1 MEYTSYGTPAGYAGS
16 NEKTAKTRGDRL
28 NEKRR
33 QTAKAAFAKATPS
46 SAALLGYNEKK
57 SKQKCIYETSS
68 LHFGIFETQNRGAVH
83 RHVHVHGLCPALI
96 QRFVGAS
103 HELRGKRQLRALC
116 TQTISIV
123 HETQPTF
130 YSSAYAYLP
139 NSASVNNSDK
149 EMELVD

>member
-1 MEYTSYGTPAGYAGS
+1 MA
-16 NEKTAKTRGDRL
+16 NRGIGARIDI
-28 NEKRR
+28 
-33 QTAKAAFAKATPS
+33 F
-46 SAALLGYNEKK
+46 
-57 SKQKCIYETSS
+57 YETSS

-139 NSASVNNSDK
+139 DSASVNNSDK